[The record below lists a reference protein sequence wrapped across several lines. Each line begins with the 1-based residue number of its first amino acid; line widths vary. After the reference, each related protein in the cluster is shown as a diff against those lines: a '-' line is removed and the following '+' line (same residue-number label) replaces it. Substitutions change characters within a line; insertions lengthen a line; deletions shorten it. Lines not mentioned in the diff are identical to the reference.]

1 MKQVSP
7 QASTAFAAETEFLSG
22 VEANFQSARGTLFR
36 GTIWQTQRADDG
48 DRLRAVM
55 AENRCYD
62 RELLKSLP
70 SNRRV
75 ILRGYDRLLL
85 FWRRPT
91 GAACATVLSPLDA
104 YVTGRAPGP
113 VGLADL
119 VDHVR
124 RVVGNSSVPH
134 LVGVCSPTGF
144 TDDVREGRLEIPN
157 VTLVLVEPDGQGG
170 WRITGGSDE
179 VDPRVLR
186 IFDPEGSKQKLERAE
201 KAIRE
206 CSADLLTGSVSVA
219 QVCKRSGLSAN
230 VVQQAFERLA
240 RRDPELRLTRQ
251 DGEVLLYRGA
261 APQRR
266 ERKSMDFIERIKS
279 LFSGEAGDAEKL
291 DALSERRAA
300 LSQRRDRMADDIS
313 ALEQREADLLA
324 AGKAATSM
332 VVQKRMAAQLAQLRK
347 DIRRQHTTLNM
358 LNQQVNII
366 STDIHNL
373 TLIQQGQMA
382 RLPSSEELTEHAVA
396 AEEMLE
402 TLKSDAEMV
411 GALEADQS
419 ELVTSQEELDILRE
433 FASEPAEAAKPAV
446 ASKTPERRTVRV
458 TEESE
463 APSIEEETEL
473 PPPRAER
480 QPPRRSAEP
489 N

>member
-7 QASTAFAAETEFLSG
+7 EASSAFASETEFLSA
-22 VEANFQSARGTLFR
+22 VEANFQAARGQLFR

-75 ILRGYDRLLL
+75 VLRGYDRSFL
-85 FWRRPT
+85 FWKRPT

-104 YVTGRAPGP
+104 YVTGREPGP
-113 VGLADL
+113 VGLADV

-124 RVVGNSSVPH
+124 RIVGNSGVPH
-134 LVGVCSPTGF
+134 LIGVCSPTGF
-144 TDDVREGRLEIPN
+144 ADDVRQGRLELPS
-157 VTLVLVEPDGQGG
+157 VTLVLIEPDGQGG
-170 WRITGGSDE
+170 WRISGGSDE

-206 CSADLLTGSVSVA
+206 CSAELLTGSVSVA
-219 QVCKRSGLSAN
+219 QVCRRSGLSEN
-230 VVQQAFERLA
+230 VVKQAFERVA
-240 RRDPELRLTRQ
+240 QRDPELRLTRQ

-279 LFSGEAGDAEKL
+279 LFSGEADDAEKL
-291 DALSERRAA
+291 NALSERRAA
-300 LSQRRDRMADDIS
+300 LSQRRDRVADDIS
-313 ALEQREADLLA
+313 SLEQKEADLLA

-382 RLPSSEELTEHAVA
+382 KLPTTEELTEHAVA

-411 GALEADQS
+411 SSLESDQT
-419 ELVTSQEELDILRE
+419 ELVTSQEELDILKE
-433 FASEPAEAAKPAV
+433 FASEPAQEAKPAA
-446 ASKTPERRTVRV
+446 ASKTPERRSVRV
-458 TEESE
+458 TEAPE
-463 APSIEEETEL
+463 APSFEEEAD
-473 PPPRAER
+473 PAPPRAER